1 MFRLKACALA
11 CCSVSAGAGAA
22 AGSSAS
28 PSQEQEEEEAHPSCK
43 LPFFSPPSAAT
54 DSLLLM
60 LGGSHPPVQASS
72 CMCGMRHSL
81 LKCKPRSAWPD
92 RSLTGCSCRA
102 LSLRV
107 ACVQVLPQVQQP
119 RTGINEGVKVGVLGI
134 GALIL
139 LGAAFYVG
147 RKLLSSQLPK
157 VQKVPSLQ
165 SLLQTAPNTP
175 AAQRLS
181 RISCSTQT
189 CPP

>member
-1 MFRLKACALA
+1 M
-11 CCSVSAGAGAA
+11 
-22 AGSSAS
+22 
-28 PSQEQEEEEAHPSCK
+28 
-43 LPFFSPPSAAT
+43 
-54 DSLLLM
+54 
-60 LGGSHPPVQASS
+60 
-72 CMCGMRHSL
+72 
-81 LKCKPRSAWPD
+81 
-92 RSLTGCSCRA
+92 
-102 LSLRV
+102 
-107 ACVQVLPQVQQP
+107 QVLPQVQQP

-165 SLLQTAPNTP
+165 SLLQTAPVTP